1 MNFARFGCPYFEL
14 WPRWPSILIFL
25 VMLAVHTHEPGVMA
39 VHTRKTLLACAD
51 PKREAAAALASSLMT
66 Q

>member
-1 MNFARFGCPYFEL
+1 MAE
-14 WPRWPSILIFL
+14 
-25 VMLAVHTHEPGVMA
+25 MAVHTHIFGRAGCPY
-39 VHTRKTLLACAD
+39 TRTGCDGRPYTKTLLACAD